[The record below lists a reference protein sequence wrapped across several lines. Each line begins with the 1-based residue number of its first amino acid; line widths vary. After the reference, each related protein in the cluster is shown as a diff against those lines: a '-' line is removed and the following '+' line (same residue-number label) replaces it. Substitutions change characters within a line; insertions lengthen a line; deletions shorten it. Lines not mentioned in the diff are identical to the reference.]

1 MIKIQ
6 NIYYMLS
13 YAFKELNKID
23 SKKFDDE
30 SFENHADL
38 CAEILLNAV
47 NRIIKTGFKR
57 DYKEVSE
64 FMKSPRGKMELQE
77 TVNRLSF
84 FRPEIYCTHDVFSEN
99 IFINRLLKSTLRYL
113 LKQNIKDERK
123 LRITKVLRYFS
134 LVDDINLKN
143 IRWNLAL
150 SNAESKFR
158 IVIFIC
164 KLVYKHSIMKYSD
177 TNFNKKDQEFF
188 TEDALH
194 KIYEHFILEFY
205 RKEYKDSLQA
215 DALVIDW
222 CLDDDQSYLLPKM
235 QSDVLLRSRKS
246 KNTLIIDAKFYK
258 RILQNR
264 YDKDSVRSNNLYQI
278 FTYTKNYAIKFP
290 ENNVSG
296 MLLYAQTEEDVIPD
310 DVCYSMSGNKIHVC
324 TLDLNAD
331 FSAIKERLHNV
342 AALINNAD

>member
-13 YAFKELNKID
+13 YAFKELNKLD

-77 TVNRLSF
+77 TINRLSF

-123 LRITKVLRYFS
+123 LRITKVL
-134 LVDDINLKN
+134 
-143 IRWNLAL
+143 
-150 SNAESKFR
+150 
-158 IVIFIC
+158 
-164 KLVYKHSIMKYSD
+164 
-177 TNFNKKDQEFF
+177 
-188 TEDALH
+188 
-194 KIYEHFILEFY
+194 
-205 RKEYKDSLQA
+205 
-215 DALVIDW
+215 
-222 CLDDDQSYLLPKM
+222 
-235 QSDVLLRSRKS
+235 
-246 KNTLIIDAKFYK
+246 
-258 RILQNR
+258 
-264 YDKDSVRSNNLYQI
+264 
-278 FTYTKNYAIKFP
+278 
-290 ENNVSG
+290 
-296 MLLYAQTEEDVIPD
+296 
-310 DVCYSMSGNKIHVC
+310 
-324 TLDLNAD
+324 
-331 FSAIKERLHNV
+331 
-342 AALINNAD
+342 

>member
-1 MIKIQ
+1 
-6 NIYYMLS
+6 MLS
-13 YAFKELNKID
+13 YAFKDLNKID
-23 SKKFDDE
+23 NKKFDDE

-64 FMKSPRGKMELQE
+64 FMKSPRGKIELQE
-77 TVNRLSF
+77 TINLLSF
-84 FRPEIYCTHDVFSEN
+84 LKPEIYCTHDVFSEN
-99 IFINRLLKSTLRYL
+99 IFINRLIKSSLRYL
-113 LKQNIKDERK
+113 LKQNIKNERK
-123 LRITKVLRYFS
+123 HRITKILRYFS
-134 LVDDINLKN
+134 SVGDIALKN
-143 IRWNLAL
+143 ICWNQTL
-150 SNAESKFR
+150 SNAESKFKT
-158 IVIFIC
+158 VIFIC
-164 KLVYKHSIMKYSD
+164 KLVYTHSILKYSD
-177 TNFNKKDQEFF
+177 TKSNKKDQVFF

-222 CLDDDQSYLLPKM
+222 CLDDDQSCLLPKM

-246 KNTLIIDAKFYK
+246 NNALIIDAKFYK

-278 FTYTKNYAIKFP
+278 FTYTKNYARKFP
-290 ENNVSG
+290 KNNVSG
-296 MLLYAQTEEDVIPD
+296 MLLYAQTEEDVLSD

-324 TLDLNAD
+324 TLDLNSD
-331 FSAIKERLHNV
+331 FSLIKKRLHSV
-342 AALINNAD
+342 AALINKDN